1 MANLPVNI
9 SEDVVHGKG
18 AGIQIVLVPYAPADM
33 EAIVRLVNSIVD
45 GDDDGQKPREQGQ
58 NLICDDGA
66 IAVRLPLTEG
76 VPCDGHI
83 STLCR
88 TGIGGII
95 GLLQDCHPAMMSALL
110 CQLGDAMKSYDD
122 AVRVP
127 YLEHEGIKDEMLYKC
142 QPRQWYGE

>member
-9 SEDVVHGKG
+9 SKDVVHGEG

-58 NLICDDGA
+58 NLVCDDGA

-76 VPCDGHI
+76 VPCDADI
-83 STLCR
+83 SKL
-88 TGIGGII
+88 
-95 GLLQDCHPAMMSALL
+95 
-110 CQLGDAMKSYDD
+110 
-122 AVRVP
+122 
-127 YLEHEGIKDEMLYKC
+127 
-142 QPRQWYGE
+142 